1 LSHSPR
7 AETTGF
13 PLIAARVPAD
23 ARNVTGIAAFLLG
36 ASGMFAS
43 MYSTQAILPELG
55 RDFDVSPS
63 QAGLTVSVVVLAIA
77 VGVWFWGPLSDR
89 LGRRRTM
96 ITASALLVVPT
107 VAAGLAPTFG
117 ALLVCRTL
125 QGLCM
130 PGLLT
135 VGLPYVMEAFGGWLG
150 GGAMGVYVSSLVA
163 GGLVGRVGVALVADV
178 AGWRWGVAGL
188 AVLPAAGALLM
199 LRALPDVGV
208 PVRHGT
214 MRTALP
220 AQLRNGPLVRTS
232 LAGGCV
238 FFTFVGTFTF
248 VTFRLQD
255 PPFDFGNVGSSLV
268 FLLWLLGV
276 VGPFAGRFADRVG
289 WRVAA
294 LTAIACAVLGL
305 VASLPAFLPTLV
317 VGLGLMTFAMFGG
330 ATALQLG
337 VLSAAASDRG
347 AAAALYFCIYY
358 TSGALGAYVPGLAWQ
373 AWGWIGVAA
382 CGLAALAAAVALLSA
397 VSSNSRDRASS
408 RPGAGRPSRS
418 ART

>member
-1 LSHSPR
+1 MAELPGAAPNR
-7 AETTGF
+7 A
-13 PLIAARVPAD
+13 
-23 ARNVTGIAAFLLG
+23 GIAAFLLG

-55 RDFDVSPS
+55 RDFGVGPAR
-63 QAGLTVSVVVLAIA
+63 AGLTVSVVVLAIA
-77 VGVWFWGPLSDR
+77 VAVWFWGPLSDR

-96 ITASALLVVPT
+96 ILASAVLVVPT
-107 VAAGLAPTFG
+107 IAAGLAPTFET
-117 ALLVCRTL
+117 LLVARAL

-163 GGLVGRVGVALVADV
+163 GGLVGRVGVALVAHV
-178 AGWRWGVAGL
+178 AGWRWGVGGL

-199 LRALPDVGV
+199 LRALPEVET

-214 MRTALP
+214 IVGAIP
-220 AQLRNGPLVRTS
+220 AQLRNGALVRTS

-248 VTFRLQD
+248 VTFRLERA
-255 PPFDFGNVGSSLV
+255 PFGFGDVESSLV
-268 FLLWLLGV
+268 FLLWLLGA
-276 VGPFAGRFADRVG
+276 VGPFAGRFADRAG
-289 WRVAA
+289 WRAA
-294 LTAIACAVLGL
+294 GLAAIACAMTGL
-305 VASLPAFLPTLV
+305 VFSLPAFLPTLV
-317 VGLGLMTFAMFGG
+317 VGLGLMTFAMFSG

-337 VLSAAASDRG
+337 VLASAVTDRG
-347 AAAALYFCIYY
+347 AAAALYFCVYY
-358 TSGALGAYVPGLAWQ
+358 TSGALGAYLPGLAWQ
-373 AWGWIGVAA
+373 AWGWNGVAA
-382 CGLAALAAAVALLSA
+382 CGLGALTVAVVLLS
-397 VSSNSRDRASS
+397 STGRASS
-408 RPGAGRPSRS
+408 RPGGGRPSRS

>member
-1 LSHSPR
+1 V
-7 AETTGF
+7 TT
-13 PLIAARVPAD
+13 D
-23 ARNVTGIAAFLLG
+23 DRNWIGITAFLLG

-55 RDFDVSPS
+55 RDFDVGPAR
-63 QAGLTVSVVVLAIA
+63 AGLSVSVVVLACA

-107 VAAGLAPTFG
+107 IAAGLAPTFE

-178 AGWRWGVAGL
+178 VGWRWGVAGL
-188 AVLPAAGALLM
+188 AVLPAAGAVLM

-208 PVRHGT
+208 PIRHGT

-220 AQLRNGPLVRTS
+220 AQLRNGPLVRTA

-268 FLLWLLGV
+268 FLLWILGV
-276 VGPFAGRFADRVG
+276 VGPFAGRLADRVG

-294 LTAIACAVLGL
+294 LVAIACALTGL
-305 VASLPAFLPTLV
+305 CVSLPAFLPTLA

-347 AAAALYFCIYY
+347 AAAALYFCVYY
-358 TSGALGAYVPGLAWQ
+358 TSGALGAYLPGLAWQ

-382 CGLAALAAAVALLSA
+382 CGFGALAVAVLLLSPA
-397 VSSNSRDRASS
+397 SSNSTDTASS
-408 RPGAGRPSRS
+408 TPDAGRRLRT

>member
-1 LSHSPR
+1 LS
-7 AETTGF
+7 
-13 PLIAARVPAD
+13 RVSGD
-23 ARNVTGIAAFLLG
+23 ERNWGGIAAFLLG

-55 RDFDVSPS
+55 REFDVGAAR
-63 QAGLTVSVVVLAIA
+63 AGLTVSVVVLAIA

-96 ITASALLVVPT
+96 IAASALLVVPT
-107 VAAGLAPTFG
+107 IAAGLAPTFE

-208 PVRHGT
+208 PTRRGT
-214 MRTALP
+214 IASALP
-220 AQLRNGPLVRTS
+220 AQLRNGALVRTS

-268 FLLWLLGV
+268 FLLWLLGI
-276 VGPFAGRFADRVG
+276 VGPFAGRLADRVG
-289 WRVAA
+289 WRAAA
-294 LTAIACAVLGL
+294 LAAIGCAMAGL
-305 VASLPAFLPTLV
+305 CVSLPAYLPTLA

-337 VLSAAASDRG
+337 VLSAAAADRG
-347 AAAALYFCIYY
+347 AAAALYFCVYY
-358 TSGALGAYVPGLAWQ
+358 TSGALGAYLPGLAWQ
-373 AWGWIGVAA
+373 AWGWKGVAA
-382 CGLAALAAAVALLSA
+382 CGLGALAAAVALLSTA
-397 VSSNSRDRASS
+397 FFNSTDTASS
-408 RPGAGRPSRS
+408 TPGAGRPLRS

>member
-1 LSHSPR
+1 
-7 AETTGF
+7 
-13 PLIAARVPAD
+13 
-23 ARNVTGIAAFLLG
+23 
-36 ASGMFAS
+36 

-55 RDFDVSPS
+55 REFHVGPAR
-63 QAGLTVSVVVLAIA
+63 AGLTVSVVVLAIA

-96 ITASALLVVPT
+96 ILASALLVVPT
-107 VAAGLAPTFG
+107 VAAGLAPTFE
-117 ALLVCRTL
+117 ALLVARAL

-178 AGWRWGVAGL
+178 AGWRWGVGGL

-199 LRALPDVGV
+199 LRALPDVGI

-214 MRTALP
+214 IASALP
-220 AQLRNGPLVRTS
+220 AQLRNGALVRTS

-276 VGPFAGRFADRVG
+276 VGPFAGRLADRIG
-289 WRVAA
+289 WRVTA
-294 LTAIACAVLGL
+294 LAAIACAVTGL
-305 VASLPAFLPTLV
+305 FVSLPAVLPTLA

-337 VLSAAASDRG
+337 VLSAADADRG

-358 TSGALGAYVPGLAWQ
+358 TSGALGAYLPGLAWQ
-373 AWGWIGVAA
+373 AWGWNGVAA
-382 CGLAALAAAVALLSA
+382 CGVGALVAAVCLLQ
-397 VSSNSRDRASS
+397 
-408 RPGAGRPSRS
+408 RS
-418 ART
+418 D

>member
-1 LSHSPR
+1 
-7 AETTGF
+7 
-13 PLIAARVPAD
+13 
-23 ARNVTGIAAFLLG
+23 
-36 ASGMFAS
+36 MFAS

-55 RDFDVSPS
+55 REFGVGPAR
-63 QAGLTVSVVVLAIA
+63 AGLTVSVVVLAIA

-96 ITASALLVVPT
+96 IAASALLVVPT
-107 VAAGLAPTFG
+107 VAAGFAPTFE

-163 GGLVGRVGVALVADV
+163 GGLVGRIGVALVADV

-214 MRTALP
+214 ITTALP
-220 AQLRNGPLVRTS
+220 AQLRNGALVRTS

-248 VTFRLQD
+248 VTFRLEKA
-255 PPFDFGNVGSSLV
+255 PFDFGDVASSLV
-268 FLLWLLGV
+268 FLLWLLGA

-294 LTAIACAVLGL
+294 LGAIACAAAGL
-305 VASLPAFLPTLV
+305 LVSLPALLPTLV
-317 VGLGLMTFAMFGG
+317 VGLGLMTFAMFAG

-337 VLSAAASDRG
+337 VLSAADADRG
-347 AAAALYFCIYY
+347 AAAALYFCVYY
-358 TSGALGAYVPGLAWQ
+358 TSGALGAYLPGLAWQ
-373 AWGWIGVAA
+373 TWGWTGVAA
-382 CGLAALAAAVALLSA
+382 CGLGALAASAALLSPGLF
-397 VSSNSRDRASS
+397 NSRDRASS
-408 RPGAGRPSRS
+408 IPGAGRRWRS

>member
-1 LSHSPR
+1 LS
-7 AETTGF
+7 
-13 PLIAARVPAD
+13 RVTPVH
-23 ARNVTGIAAFLLG
+23 RNWAGIAAFLLG

-63 QAGLTVSVVVLAIA
+63 EAGLTVSVVVLAIA

-96 ITASALLVVPT
+96 ISASALLVVPT
-107 VAAGLAPTFG
+107 IAAGLAPTFG

-178 AGWRWGVAGL
+178 VGWRWGVAGL

-220 AQLRNGPLVRTS
+220 AQFRNGPLLRTS

-268 FLLWLLGV
+268 FLLWLLGI
-276 VGPFAGRFADRVG
+276 VGPFAGRLADRVG

-294 LTAIACAVLGL
+294 LAAIACAMVGL

-337 VLSAAASDRG
+337 VLSAASSDRG
-347 AAAALYFCIYY
+347 SAAALYFCVYY

-382 CGLAALAAAVALLSA
+382 CGLGALAAAVALLS
-397 VSSNSRDRASS
+397 SRDMASS
-408 RPGAGRPSRS
+408 TPDAGRRLRT

>member
-1 LSHSPR
+1 VS
-7 AETTGF
+7 
-13 PLIAARVPAD
+13 AD
-23 ARNVTGIAAFLLG
+23 QRNWTGIAAFLLG

-43 MYSTQAILPELG
+43 MYSTQAILPELS
-55 RDFDVSPS
+55 RDFGVGPAR
-63 QAGLTVSVVVLAIA
+63 AGLTVSVVVLACA

-96 ITASALLVVPT
+96 ITSSALLVVPT
-107 VAAGLAPTFG
+107 IAAGLAPTFG

-150 GGAMGVYVSSLVA
+150 GGAMGMYVSSLVA

-199 LRALPDVGV
+199 LRALPDVGI

-214 MRTALP
+214 MRSALP
-220 AQLRNGPLVRTS
+220 AQLRNGRLVRTS

-255 PPFDFGNVGSSLV
+255 PPFDFGNVASSLV
-268 FLLWLLGV
+268 FLLWLLGA
-276 VGPFAGRFADRVG
+276 VGPFAGRFADRIG
-289 WRVAA
+289 WRLAA
-294 LTAIACAVLGL
+294 LAAIACAATGL
-305 VASLPAFLPTLV
+305 LVSLPTVLATLA
-317 VGLGLMTFAMFGG
+317 VGLGLMTLAMFAG

-337 VLSAAASDRG
+337 VLSAVASDRG
-347 AAAALYFCIYY
+347 AAAALYFCVYY
-358 TSGALGAYVPGLAWQ
+358 TCGALGAYLPGLAWQ
-373 AWGWIGVAA
+373 AWGWTGVAA
-382 CGLAALAAAVALLSA
+382 CGFGALAVAVALLSA
-397 VSSNSRDRASS
+397 VSINSRDTASS
-408 RPGAGRPSRS
+408 TPGAGRRWRT